1 MEANDYFVV
10 CSHNAHW
17 VVSLEMARF
26 VEGCLDRRPPPR
38 WVRFVDLSGARIRL
52 RSERIESVEQC
63 TAEQRAVRRAL
74 ERSAHEERNADP
86 PSARDEEAC

>member
-1 MEANDYFVV
+1 MQATDYFVV

-26 VEGCLDRRPPPR
+26 VEGCLDRRPPPH

-52 RSERIESVEQC
+52 RSESVEQC

-74 ERSAHEERNADP
+74 ERSARDERNADG
-86 PSARDEEAC
+86 PSAQDEEVC